1 MPKSSYKEAMWR
13 HLAAYKRSTLS
24 VNDDGIWRRTGKT
37 YPHILPFGY
46 QHLNILEPYR
56 EDFWRFFRNSTITLH
71 SDFHHLSSSQ
81 AMCFN
86 LFYPFLAEE
95 RRHLQILGAAFSLNE
110 AIEDAEF
117 ECVVDPVEGTNFDFC
132 IRTKSMK
139 FFELKL
145 TEEKFGTAKA
155 DEAHLNKFK
164 NVYLPMMKG
173 KFKQDSASCEVFL
186 KHYQLMRN
194 VWSLGISTLDSF
206 GCIVPKANERL
217 TEEIAFL
224 EECLSEPYRERVKV
238 YYLEDFV
245 VTLEKS
251 IPRDLARMRESLR
264 SFRGKY
270 LPDIPIQSKAP
281 TRTTGTAG

>member
-1 MPKSSYKEAMWR
+1 MWR
-13 HLAAYKRSTLS
+13 HLAAYKRSTLG
-24 VNDDGIWRRTGKT
+24 VNGDGIWRPTGKR
-37 YPHILPFGY
+37 YSHILPFGY

-56 EDFWRFFRNSTITLH
+56 EEFWRFFRNSTITLH

-95 RRHLQILGAAFSLNE
+95 RRYLQILRAAFSLNE

-117 ECVVDPVEGTNFDFC
+117 EFVPDPVEGTNCDFC
-132 IRTKSMK
+132 IRTAKSKK

-155 DEAHLNKFK
+155 DESHLTKFQ
-164 NVYLPMMKG
+164 NTYLPTLDG
-173 KFKQDSASCEVFL
+173 KFKPGSASCEIFL

-194 VWSLGISTLDSF
+194 VWSLGISTSDSF
-206 GCIVPKANERL
+206 ACVVPRANDCL
-217 TEEIAFL
+217 TDEIAFL
-224 EECLSEPYRERVKV
+224 ERCLSEPYRDRVKV

-251 IPRDLARMRESLR
+251 IPRELERMSENLR
-264 SFRGKY
+264 LFKSKY
-270 LPDIPIQSKAP
+270 LPDVPIQSAH
-281 TRTTGTAG
+281 

>member
-1 MPKSSYKEAMWR
+1 MPKCLYKEAMWQ
-13 HLAAYKRSTLS
+13 HLADYKKSTL
-24 VNDDGIWRRTGKT
+24 VVKDDGIWRRTGKT

-95 RRHLQILGAAFSLNE
+95 KRHLHILGTVFSINE

-117 ECVVDPVEGTNFDFC
+117 ECVADPVEGTNFDFC
-132 IRTKSMK
+132 ITSKSRK

-145 TEEKFGTAKA
+145 TEEQFGTAKA
-155 DEAHLNKFK
+155 DKPHLTKFQEI
-164 NVYLPMMKG
+164 YLPMMEG
-173 KFKQDSASCEVFL
+173 KFKSGFASCEVFL

-194 VWSLGISTLDSF
+194 VWSLGINTSDSF
-206 GCIVPKANERL
+206 ACIVPRANDRLAER
-217 TEEIAFL
+217 ISFL
-224 EECLSEPYRERVKV
+224 GECLSEPYRERVKV

-251 IPRDLARMRESLR
+251 IPRDLHRMTENLRLFRE
-264 SFRGKY
+264 KY
-270 LPDIPIQSKAP
+270 LPDVPIQSAH
-281 TRTTGTAG
+281 

>member
-1 MPKSSYKEAMWR
+1 MPAMPKCSYKEAMWR
-13 HLAAYKRSTLS
+13 HLAAYKRSTLGAIE
-24 VNDDGIWRRTGKT
+24 DGIWRPTGRH

-56 EDFWRFFRNSTITLH
+56 EDFWKFFRNSAITLH

-95 RRHLQILGAAFSLNE
+95 RRYLQVLGPVFSLNE

-117 ECVVDPVEGTNFDFC
+117 ECVSDPMEGTNFDFC
-132 IRTKSMK
+132 ITTKSKK

-145 TEEKFGTAKA
+145 TEEQFGTAKG
-155 DEAHLNKFK
+155 DESHLTKFQNIYMPK
-164 NVYLPMMKG
+164 LEG
-173 KFKQDSASCEVFL
+173 KFKPDYASCEVFL

-194 VWSLGISTLDSF
+194 VWSLDINTSDSF
-206 GCIVPKANERL
+206 CCIVPRANDRL
-217 TEEIAFL
+217 AEGIAFL

-245 VTLEKS
+245 VTLEES
-251 IPRDLARMRESLR
+251 IPRDLHRMREN
-264 SFRGKY
+264 FRLFREKY
-270 LPDIPIQSKAP
+270 LPTDPKCLS
-281 TRTTGTAG
+281 